1 MELKI
6 GLNNEEMNLVQGA
19 LAIMVSGLMAQAKEH
34 WELATPQSAEWCES
48 RARRVEKLLYKLRN
62 ESKMEIPEGVN

>member
-19 LAIMVSGLMAQAKEH
+19 LAVMVHGLMAEAKNY
-34 WELATPQSAEWCES
+34 WELATPQSAEWAES
-48 RARRVEKLLYKLRN
+48 RARRVEQLLYKLRT
-62 ESKMEIPEGVN
+62 ESQVEGDN

>member
-19 LAIMVSGLMAQAKEH
+19 LTLMVGGLMESANGYWKDDM
-34 WELATPQSAEWCES
+34 LQSAEWAES
-48 RARRVEKLLYKLRN
+48 RARRVEQLLYKLRT
-62 ESKMEIPEGVN
+62 ESKVEGDN